1 MTGEK
6 YWAVIPAAGLG
17 VRMGTEVPKQYLP
30 LCGKTVIEH
39 SLARFWQYPLIS
51 GVVVAL
57 AAIDEHW
64 HKLRFQKGT
73 RLLVTR
79 GGAKRCHSVLAA
91 LKRLEKL
98 AQPHDWILVHD
109 AARPCLR
116 STDIDSL
123 IERLSQHPVGGLLAL
138 PVRDTMKR
146 SDKDRTV
153 SQTVPREGLWH
164 ALTPQMFRY
173 ATLIAALEGALDKGV
188 MVTDEA
194 QAMELAGAEPL
205 LVEGHSDNIKITHRQ
220 DLALAEWYLRQQR
233 DEAP

>member
-39 SLARFWQYPLIS
+39 TLARLCQYPLMS

-64 HKLRFQKGT
+64 HKLSFQRGT
-73 RLLVTR
+73 SLLVTS

-109 AARPCLR
+109 AVRPCLR

-173 ATLIAALEGALDKGV
+173 AALIAALEGALDKGV

-194 QAMELAGAEPL
+194 QAIELAGAAPQ